1 MDKKIAD
8 ILETQDYS
16 MFKHLEGNRTD
27 ATIRGAKIIESIRKN
42 GYILSPIAVNEHY
55 EVIDGQGR
63 LYALECEGLPVHY
76 YIVPGAGIEDC
87 IAMNIYGTK
96 WKLIDYIDS
105 YANRG
110 FDSYM
115 KLKLLIEQYSGF
127 DLSLILTAAT
137 DIYGSNS
144 IGYSLRDGTFELSD
158 EAVEKAERRLKYC
171 KKVYKIVSENIKGK
185 KTYFYQALIFIFD
198 QCEGDF
204 DRDKVITKIELLCH
218 QIPAIADIQSALKSI
233 SEIYNYKNRGERMYF
248 DVEYDK
254 FMSATV
260 PGYNSRWSKAK
271 K

>member
-1 MDKKIAD
+1 MDKKVAD
-8 ILETQDYS
+8 ILETRNYS

-27 ATIRGAKIIESIRKN
+27 AKIRGAKIIESIRKN
-42 GYILSPIAVNEHY
+42 GYILSPIAVNERY

-105 YANRG
+105 YASRG
-110 FDSYM
+110 RVSYM
-115 KLKLLIEQYSGF
+115 QLKVLIEQYSEF
-127 DLSLILTAAT
+127 DLSVILTSVT
-137 DIYGSNS
+137 DIYGSNNL
-144 IGYSLRDGTFELSD
+144 ICTLQEGTFELSF
-158 EAVEKAERRLKYC
+158 EAIKKAERRLKYC
-171 KKVYKIVSENIKGK
+171 KRFYKIVNENVKGRK
-185 KTYFYQALIFIFD
+185 AYFYQALIFIFD
-198 QCEGDF
+198 QCAGDF
-204 DRDKVITKIELLCH
+204 DRDKIVTKIELLYH
-218 QIPAIADIQSALKSI
+218 QIPAIADIQSALRSI

-254 FMSATV
+254 FMSATI